1 MSRILRQVLSAGV
14 LIVGSSSVWAADEV
28 PKRKSGLW
36 EITTQTRAGGQAMPG
51 PMVMQ
56 VCVDQKQDD
65 VTLDQEPGK
74 PKPNCS
80 KMDVKRSGTQV
91 VIDSVCTH
99 EAHSIANRMTVSG
112 NMTTDYRIESM
123 ARINP
128 PMQGVSAMD
137 STVTGKWLGACK
149 PGQKHGAR
157 TMAGL
162 PGVGPGGK
170 FKMDPELM
178 KRMQKQMQE
187 QYGQ

>member
-1 MSRILRQVLSAGV
+1 MLRMSSCCVAACVL
-14 LIVGSSSVWAADEV
+14 LVGGAPVWAADEV

-36 EITTQTRAGGQAMPG
+36 EITTQTRAGGQAMPM

-65 VTLDQEPGK
+65 VTVDQEPGT
-74 PKPNCS
+74 PKPDCS
-80 KMDVKRSGTQV
+80 KMDVKRSGSQV
-91 VIDSVCTH
+91 TIDSVCTH
-99 EAHSIANRMTVSG
+99 EAHSIANHMTVSG

-157 TMAGL
+157 TMAGM